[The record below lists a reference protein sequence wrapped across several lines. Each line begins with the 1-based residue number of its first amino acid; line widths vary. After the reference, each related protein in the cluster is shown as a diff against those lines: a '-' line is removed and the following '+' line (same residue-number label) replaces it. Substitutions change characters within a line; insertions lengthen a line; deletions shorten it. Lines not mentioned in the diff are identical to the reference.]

1 MRCLNKVLLIGSL
14 VEAVRMRSLPASGK
28 AVCNFELETVEH
40 FGDKERRE
48 RHTVSAFGPVAEA
61 MMHVEAGRQIYV
73 EGSLRSREF
82 TDGTKVRKVYET
94 VAFLVIVMQP
104 QARVGEEQAA

>member
-1 MRCLNKVLLIGSL
+1 MRCLNKVQLIGAL
-14 VEAVRMRSLPASGK
+14 VEPVKVRSLTSGK
-28 AVCNFELETVEH
+28 AVCNFEIETIEH
-40 FGDKERRE
+40 FGGQERRE

-61 MMHVEAGRQIYV
+61 LMHVEAGRQIYV

-82 TDGTKVRKVYET
+82 TDSARPRKVYET